1 MATNPKS
8 IIPNIR
14 VSLGKPVSVPCAV
27 MCESQQT
34 TARLVGRRGSSAVVV
49 GGRFS
54 TAVVVITRRPRG
66 VGCYGSREWD
76 VSGDVSVGTVF
87 VAHIAGDGGLCKK
100 WSNPSILAGGQVLRR
115 AVVAVGDQG
124 YGRGGTPIFTGVF
137 EPLARVALYPTDK
150 DGLGT
155 RGLPQLK
162 SPLHC
167 GLISSM

>member
-76 VSGDVSVGTVF
+76 VSGDVSVWTVF

-115 AVVAVGDQG
+115 AVVAVGYYAVTIAALAKLLQ
-124 YGRGGTPIFTGVF
+124 PPTGN
-137 EPLARVALYPTDK
+137 ELNPLPSDAKTNRSL
-150 DGLGT
+150 T
-155 RGLPQLK
+155 R
-162 SPLHC
+162 
-167 GLISSM
+167 